1 MSFDVNDTINDRYVL
16 NKSIGR
22 GSFGEVWLATD
33 KKIGINVAIKIYVA
47 LDSRGLDEFKNE
59 FKSVYSLHHPNL
71 LKADY
76 FDNAGEQP
84 YLVMQYCPSS
94 AVKLIGEI
102 SEDEIWKF
110 IHDVASG
117 LAYLHENDIIHR
129 DIKPDNILKDAA
141 GHYVITDFGLSLK
154 MRSTLRRA
162 STRLKN
168 NASDQAGSISY
179 MAPELFKAEPESV
192 KATDIWA
199 LGATIYELATGSLP
213 FMGQGGVMQLHG
225 AETPKLPSAFS
236 KRLSDLMGKCLSAN
250 TWDRPTADEIAS
262 SLSLNTPKTQ
272 EAECVSRETYDND
285 IEALKKTIETERE
298 NHKFVVESLQNDNGS
313 NRNSSKKLKIWMAIA
328 CIIALVAII
337 CCFKLNN
344 SLNISLS
351 SLECQNQEY
360 KWMSTA
366 FKKAMED
373 TPLIVRDIEI
383 WNEGENPGNPIIS
396 KNTSYIY
403 HRATFIA
410 NEKYTGDSVFVKFIT
425 PKGLSRGSK
434 SPQGYSYSQNIL
446 YSPYEMCDNESS
458 GWGGKDKGHWQPGS
472 YRIEYWLNNKCIGS
486 KDFTIQ
492 E

>member
-94 AVKLIGEI
+94 AVDLIGEI

-110 IHDVASG
+110 VRDVASG
-117 LAYLHENDIIHR
+117 LAYLHENDIVHR
-129 DIKPDNILKDAA
+129 DIKPDNVLKDAA

-162 STRLKN
+162 STRLQN

-225 AETPKLPSAFS
+225 AETPKLPSTFS

-250 TWDRPTADEIAS
+250 TWDRPTAQDIVKITSKE
-262 SLSLNTPKTQ
+262 
-272 EAECVSRETYDND
+272 EVSAINNIINGATIPYLEEN
-285 IEALKKTIETERE
+285 ATIEESSE
-298 NHKFVVESLQNDNGS
+298 IEHLKSIISQEKAEKEELQAKIESLENYFTINAPS
-313 NRNSSKKLKIWMAIA
+313 NNKGW
-328 CIIALVAII
+328 IALSVILFIFSII
-337 CCFKLNN
+337 WCIMYTDQAHNHRFDRYVMFSWSYFL
-344 SLNISLS
+344 LPISVIVL
-351 SLECQNQEY
+351 LVLYN
-360 KWMSTA
+360 
-366 FKKAMED
+366 KKAKYL
-373 TPLIVRDIEI
+373 PY
-383 WNEGENPGNPIIS
+383 IILS
-396 KNTSYIY
+396 IPFWILTI
-403 HRATFIA
+403 
-410 NEKYTGDSVFVKFIT
+410 
-425 PKGLSRGSK
+425 GLAFA
-434 SPQGYSYSQNIL
+434 YFYV
-446 YSPYEMCDNESS
+446 
-458 GWGGKDKGHWQPGS
+458 
-472 YRIEYWLNNKCIGS
+472 
-486 KDFTIQ
+486 
-492 E
+492 

>member
-1 MSFDVNDTINDRYVL
+1 MSFDVNDTINYRYVL

-117 LAYLHENDIIHR
+117 LAYLHENDIVHR

-250 TWDRPTADEIAS
+250 TWDRPTAQDIVKITSKEEVFAVNNIINGATITHSEESATTEESSEIEHLKSIISQERAEKEELQTKID
-262 SLSLNTPKTQ
+262 SLEN
-272 EAECVSRETYDND
+272 YF
-285 IEALKKTIETERE
+285 TI
-298 NHKFVVESLQNDNGS
+298 NAPS
-313 NRNSSKKLKIWMAIA
+313 NNKGW
-328 CIIALVAII
+328 IALGVILFILSI
-337 CCFKLNN
+337 CWSEMFTEEVTYLRKHEIEIFSWSYFLLPITGIVLLVLYN
-344 SLNISLS
+344 
-351 SLECQNQEY
+351 
-360 KWMSTA
+360 
-366 FKKAMED
+366 KKAKYL
-373 TPLIVRDIEI
+373 PY
-383 WNEGENPGNPIIS
+383 IILS
-396 KNTSYIY
+396 IPFWILTI
-403 HRATFIA
+403 
-410 NEKYTGDSVFVKFIT
+410 
-425 PKGLSRGSK
+425 GLAFA
-434 SPQGYSYSQNIL
+434 YY
-446 YSPYEMCDNESS
+446 Y
-458 GWGGKDKGHWQPGS
+458 
-472 YRIEYWLNNKCIGS
+472 
-486 KDFTIQ
+486 F
-492 E
+492 

>member
-129 DIKPDNILKDAA
+129 DIKPDNVLKDAA

-225 AETPKLPSAFS
+225 AETPKLPSVFS

-250 TWDRPTADEIAS
+250 TWDRPTAQDIVKASSTEDNPTSISAIKNTAPSHPDNSILLEKSSEIENLRNILKQERAKKQELHAKIDSLENYFSINAPSNNKGWIALSIILTFILIYIILIFPGDWFSWWGLALTTIFSIILVWKYNESIKYFPYLCLGFPCWIYEIA
-262 SLSLNTPKTQ
+262 LIL
-272 EAECVSRETYDND
+272 
-285 IEALKKTIETERE
+285 
-298 NHKFVVESLQNDNGS
+298 VVL
-313 NRNSSKKLKIWMAIA
+313 I
-328 CIIALVAII
+328 
-337 CCFKLNN
+337 
-344 SLNISLS
+344 NI
-351 SLECQNQEY
+351 
-360 KWMSTA
+360 
-366 FKKAMED
+366 F
-373 TPLIVRDIEI
+373 
-383 WNEGENPGNPIIS
+383 
-396 KNTSYIY
+396 
-403 HRATFIA
+403 
-410 NEKYTGDSVFVKFIT
+410 
-425 PKGLSRGSK
+425 
-434 SPQGYSYSQNIL
+434 
-446 YSPYEMCDNESS
+446 
-458 GWGGKDKGHWQPGS
+458 
-472 YRIEYWLNNKCIGS
+472 
-486 KDFTIQ
+486 
-492 E
+492 

>member
-94 AVKLIGEI
+94 AVDLIGEI

-110 IHDVASG
+110 VRDVASG
-117 LAYLHENDIIHR
+117 LAYLHENDIVHR
-129 DIKPDNILKDAA
+129 DIKPDNVLKDAA

-162 STRLKN
+162 STRLQN

-225 AETPKLPSAFS
+225 AETPKLPSTFS

-250 TWDRPTADEIAS
+250 TWDRPAAQDIVKITSKE
-262 SLSLNTPKTQ
+262 
-272 EAECVSRETYDND
+272 EVSAINNIINGATIPYLEEN
-285 IEALKKTIETERE
+285 ATIEESSEIEHLKSIISQEKAEKEELQAKLDNLE
-298 NHKFVVESLQNDNGS
+298 NYFTINAPS
-313 NRNSSKKLKIWMAIA
+313 NNKGW
-328 CIIALVAII
+328 IALSII
-337 CCFKLNN
+337 LSICAVQYCMFVSWAYEYWFSWWSLLLFTILSFLSIWAYNKKYHSFKYLA
-344 SLNISLS
+344 LGIPCWIVEIS
-351 SLECQNQEY
+351 Q
-360 KWMSTA
+360 
-366 FKKAMED
+366 
-373 TPLIVRDIEI
+373 I
-383 WNEGENPGNPIIS
+383 
-396 KNTSYIY
+396 
-403 HRATFIA
+403 
-410 NEKYTGDSVFVKFIT
+410 SVFLV
-425 PKGLSRGSK
+425 
-434 SPQGYSYSQNIL
+434 L
-446 YSPYEMCDNESS
+446 Y
-458 GWGGKDKGHWQPGS
+458 
-472 YRIEYWLNNKCIGS
+472 
-486 KDFTIQ
+486 F
-492 E
+492 

>member
-250 TWDRPTADEIAS
+250 TWDRPTAQDIVKITSKEEVFAINNIINGATIPHSEESATTEESSEIEHLKSIISQEKAEKEELQAKIDSLENYFTINTPSNNKGWIALGVILFILSIFWCVIYADNCHYKYSPISDGDTFS
-262 SLSLNTPKTQ
+262 SLYFL
-272 EAECVSRETYDND
+272 
-285 IEALKKTIETERE
+285 L
-298 NHKFVVESLQNDNGS
+298 
-313 NRNSSKKLKIWMAIA
+313 
-328 CIIALVAII
+328 
-337 CCFKLNN
+337 
-344 SLNISLS
+344 
-351 SLECQNQEY
+351 
-360 KWMSTA
+360 
-366 FKKAMED
+366 
-373 TPLIVRDIEI
+373 
-383 WNEGENPGNPIIS
+383 PIIGIVLLVLYN
-396 KNTSYIY
+396 KKVKYLPYIILCIPFWIL
-403 HRATFIA
+403 TI
-410 NEKYTGDSVFVKFIT
+410 
-425 PKGLSRGSK
+425 GLAFAFF
-434 SPQGYSYSQNIL
+434 YV
-446 YSPYEMCDNESS
+446 
-458 GWGGKDKGHWQPGS
+458 
-472 YRIEYWLNNKCIGS
+472 
-486 KDFTIQ
+486 
-492 E
+492 

>member
-162 STRLKN
+162 STRLQN

-225 AETPKLPSAFS
+225 AETPKLPSTFS

-250 TWDRPTADEIAS
+250 TWDRPTAQDIVDYI
-262 SLSLNTPKTQ
+262 SLKEPNESDAK
-272 EAECVSRETYDND
+272 CVLRNIYDND
-285 IEALKKTIETERE
+285 INELKKRIETETE
-298 NHKFVVESLQNDNGS
+298 NHKLVVESLQNDNVNS
-313 NRNSSKKLKIWMAIA
+313 CNSSKRLKLWMVIA
-328 CIIALVAII
+328 CIVATISLFY
-337 CCFKLNN
+337 CFY
-344 SLNISLS
+344 LNIRLNESLW
-351 SLECQNQEY
+351 SLESKDQEY
-360 KWMSTA
+360 GWLLKA

-373 TPLIVRDIEI
+373 TPLIVRDIEV
-383 WNEGENPGNPIIS
+383 WNDGENSGNPILS
-396 KNTSYIY
+396 KNTTYIH

-425 PKGLSRGSK
+425 PKGLSHGKS
-434 SPQGYSYSQNIL
+434 SPQGYSYNQSVL
-446 YSPYEMCDNESS
+446 YSPYTMCDNESN
-458 GWGGKDKGHWQPGS
+458 GWGGSDKGHWQPGL
-472 YRIEYWLNNKCIGS
+472 YRIEYWLNNKCIGG
-486 KDFTIQ
+486 KDFSIQ
-492 E
+492 

>member
-225 AETPKLPSAFS
+225 AETPKLPSTFS
-236 KRLSDLMGKCLSAN
+236 KRLSDLMGKCLSSN
-250 TWDRPTADEIAS
+250 TWDRPTAQDIVNATSTEDNPT
-262 SLSLNTPKTQ
+262 SLSAIKNTTPSHPDNSILLEKSSEIENLRNILKQ
-272 EAECVSRETYDND
+272 ERAEKQKLQAK
-285 IEALKKTIETERE
+285 I
-298 NHKFVVESLQNDNGS
+298 ESLENYFTINAPS
-313 NRNSSKKLKIWMAIA
+313 NNKGW
-328 CIIALVAII
+328 IALSII
-337 CCFKLNN
+337 LSICAVQYCMYLGWAYEYWFSWLGLLLFTILSTLSIFAYNKKYNSFKYLA
-344 SLNISLS
+344 LGIPCWIVEIS
-351 SLECQNQEY
+351 Q
-360 KWMSTA
+360 
-366 FKKAMED
+366 
-373 TPLIVRDIEI
+373 I
-383 WNEGENPGNPIIS
+383 
-396 KNTSYIY
+396 
-403 HRATFIA
+403 
-410 NEKYTGDSVFVKFIT
+410 SVF
-425 PKGLSRGSK
+425 
-434 SPQGYSYSQNIL
+434 L
-446 YSPYEMCDNESS
+446 YLY
-458 GWGGKDKGHWQPGS
+458 
-472 YRIEYWLNNKCIGS
+472 
-486 KDFTIQ
+486 F
-492 E
+492 